1 VRRAFQ
7 RARPRSLPTAH
18 PRWLVAGLAA
28 TMLAAAA
35 VAGTTA
41 SADTG
46 ICGATGV
53 LSGSGPLTCTYTTVG
68 SDTFTVPDGVT
79 QADVVVVG
87 GSGGSYFIFGDA
99 AHPPPAGNITG
110 RPGGA
115 GGQAT
120 ATLSL
125 TPGETLQID
134 VAARGIDGTAA
145 SRSGGMMNGPSGG
158 AGALGGF
165 GGSNRGVPGG
175 PGDAGGANGGTA
187 FNGGNGSGGGGSSD
201 VRGSDADCA
210 ALRCGLAT
218 RLIVGA
224 GGGGGGGTGGQGDAL
239 GGAGGDG
246 GGADGGADVDGA
258 NRGVSG
264 TGGMQSGGGAGG
276 LNAGRHGSPAEPDD
290 PRFGGDGADGSSGAG
305 GAGGAGNLPCNGA
318 HVPPCRDPNATTS
331 GGGAGGGAGGG
342 FFGGGGG
349 SGGGGTFGSGRGGGG
364 GGGGGSS
371 FVTPDAIDSVLTTGV
386 NADTINAGNGRIT
399 ITWQAPAPS
408 VTLSTEASVPVA
420 IGGQISASATLEGG
434 ASPTGTI
441 AFGVYGPD
449 DSSCTHSLANS
460 TATVSGNGMYTSA
473 PYTAT
478 SPGVYRWIA
487 AYGGD
492 GANPTAGPTSCSEPG
507 AQVIVG
513 DVPAIAGLGFAQ
525 P

>member
-18 PRWLVAGLAA
+18 PRSLVAGLAA

-35 VAGTTA
+35 FAGTTA
-41 SADTG
+41 AADTG

-68 SDTFTVPDGVT
+68 SDAFTVPDGVT
-79 QADVVVVG
+79 QADFVVVG

-134 VAARGIDGTAA
+134 VAARGVNGTAA
-145 SRSGGMMNGPSGG
+145 SRSGGMLNGPSGG
-158 AGALGGF
+158 QGALGGF
-165 GGSNRGVPGG
+165 GGSSGAVPGG
-175 PGDAGGANGGTA
+175 PGDGAGANGGTA
-187 FNGGNGSGGGGSSD
+187 FNGGNGSGGGGASD
-201 VRGSDADCA
+201 VRGGGLDCA
-210 ALRCGLAT
+210 ALTCGLSA

-258 NRGVSG
+258 DGGVSG
-264 TGGMQSGGGAGG
+264 TGGTQSGGGAGG
-276 LNAGRHGSPAEPDD
+276 LNAGRHDAPADPDD
-290 PRFGGDGADGSSGAG
+290 PRFGGDGADGSSGTG
-305 GAGGAGNLPCNGA
+305 GAGGSGNFPCNGVR
-318 HVPPCRDPNATTS
+318 VPPCQDPGATTS
-331 GGGAGGGAGGG
+331 AGGGGGAGGG

-371 FVTPDAIDSVLTTGV
+371 FVTPDTIDSVLTTGV
-386 NADTINAGNGRIT
+386 NADTINAGNGQIT
-399 ITWQAPAPS
+399 ITWEAPQPS
-408 VTLSTEASVPVA
+408 VTLSLQASAPVA
-420 IGGQISASATLEGG
+420 VGGQISASATLEG
-434 ASPTGTI
+434 ATNPTGTI
-441 AFGVYGPD
+441 AFGVYGPG
-449 DSSCTHSLANS
+449 DSSCTNSLVNS
-460 TATVSGNGMYTSA
+460 TATVSGNGTYTSA
-473 PYTAT
+473 PFTAT

-492 GANPTAGPTSCSEPG
+492 GANPTAGPTSCSDRSARVRVG
-507 AQVIVG
+507 AAPQS
-513 DVPAIAGLGFAQ
+513 AFLAFAQ